1 MKRLRAV
8 FSSLWVDVDRRVRV
22 GRILGFTF
30 VTAGFVTIGVAWNGS
45 ASINFVQGQVPYL
58 LSGGFLGLGLIVTGC
73 VLLLLSSVRAE
84 RQIMTD
90 LFSEM
95 SRLLTRN
102 LARSQFSSNGS
113 GDTEGQV
120 VATDNAYHRAE
131 CRVLQG
137 KQGLTT
143 LTVQQADAEGLQP
156 CRVCDPPV
164 VQKTEETVSS

>member
-1 MKRLRAV
+1 M
-8 FSSLWVDVDRRVRV
+8 WVDVDRRVRL
-22 GRILGFTF
+22 GRMLGFTF
-30 VTAGFVTIGVAWNGS
+30 VTAGFVIIGVAWNGS
-45 ASINFVQGQVPYL
+45 ASINFVQGQMPYL

-73 VLLLLSSVRAE
+73 VLLMLSSVRAE
-84 RQIMTD
+84 RQVMTD

-95 SRLLTRN
+95 SRLLSRN

-120 VATDNAYHRAE
+120 VATDTTYHRSG

-137 KQGLTT
+137 KQSLTT
-143 LTVQQADAEGLQP
+143 VTVQQADAEGLAP

-164 VQKTEETVSS
+164 VQKSEEKTEEPVG

>member
-8 FSSLWVDVDRRVRV
+8 FSSLWVDVDRRVRL

-30 VTAGFVTIGVAWNGS
+30 VTAGFVIISVAWNGS
-45 ASINFVQGQVPYL
+45 ASINFVPGQMPYL

-73 VLLLLSSVRAE
+73 VLLMLSSVRAE
-84 RQIMTD
+84 RQVMTD

-95 SRLLTRN
+95 SRLLSRN
-102 LARSQFSSNGS
+102 LARSQFSTNGS
-113 GDTEGQV
+113 GDMEGQV
-120 VATDNAYHRAE
+120 VATDNAYHRPD

-143 LTVQQADAEGLQP
+143 VTVQQADAEGLAP

-164 VQKTEETVSS
+164 VQKTEETVPS